1 MPKTKVGVKIH
12 ENHFLSI
19 GEVLS
24 WQSARCSLEDVLFEV
39 LWNLCLKMN
48 LGVGACGHNPSE
60 GMLKTSG
67 FLSLGGQSA

>member
-1 MPKTKVGVKIH
+1 MCQNKSKSKNPRKKCLECWGGALLAEYT
-12 ENHFLSI
+12 L
-19 GEVLS
+19 
-24 WQSARCSLEDVLFEV
+24 QSGGRLFEG

-60 GMLKTSG
+60 GKLKTSG